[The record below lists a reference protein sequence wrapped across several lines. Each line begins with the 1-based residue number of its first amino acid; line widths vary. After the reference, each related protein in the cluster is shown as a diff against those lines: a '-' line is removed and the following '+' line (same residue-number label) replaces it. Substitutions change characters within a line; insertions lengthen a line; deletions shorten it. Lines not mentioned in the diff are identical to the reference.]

1 MRPQS
6 EEDAFEALAKLK
18 KLKLTEEILKEI
30 KGNDDFINL
39 LKKTLQTA

>member
-1 MRPQS
+1 MAS
-6 EEDAFEALAKLK
+6 ETESTSKLK